1 MLEKRQIRQLCD
13 EKEGY
18 KCLKLTGHFHAIVV
32 PQHQG
37 TFDPTRWLNVQ
48 NMSETTN
55 FWYLFPRD
63 SSLYKKLC

>member
-1 MLEKRQIRQLCD
+1 MLAKRQIRRSRG

-18 KCLKLTGHFHAIVV
+18 KRLKLTGHFHAIVV

-48 NMSETTN
+48 DMSEITN
-55 FWYLFPRD
+55 FWYLFLRD
-63 SSLYKKLC
+63 PILYKKLC